1 MSLDKNNLLDRIR
14 AYKVG
19 AQEFLSKPFDLK
31 ETELIIRSKIEYYHQ
46 NKSEIDPTSKVTSGK
61 LQKIILGDE
70 NVEVTAMEY
79 NLLKYFIDNSEK
91 LIELT
96 DIAKQ
101 ICQDTSKSDLENA
114 SSLIY
119 RLRSKIET
127 DPKIQY
133 I

>member
-1 MSLDKNNLLDRIR
+1 
-14 AYKVG
+14 
-19 AQEFLSKPFDLK
+19 
-31 ETELIIRSKIEYYHQ
+31 
-46 NKSEIDPTSKVTSGK
+46 
-61 LQKIILGDE
+61 
-70 NVEVTAMEY
+70 MEY